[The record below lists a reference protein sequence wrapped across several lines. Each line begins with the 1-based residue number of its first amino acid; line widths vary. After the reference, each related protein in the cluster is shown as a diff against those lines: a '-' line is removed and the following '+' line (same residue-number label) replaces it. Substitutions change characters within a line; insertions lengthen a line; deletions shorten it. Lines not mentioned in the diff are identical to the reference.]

1 MKGFGATMK
10 SHKQFH
16 SVPFFSIK
24 FIRGLTVFTKRKIFT
39 QKKKGNKI
47 LGNFSSMI
55 FLTSH
60 GMLHV
65 LFSLL
70 IEKLMFFSNTDLLSS
85 AFATGVS
92 SF

>member
-1 MKGFGATMK
+1 
-10 SHKQFH
+10 
-16 SVPFFSIK
+16 
-24 FIRGLTVFTKRKIFT
+24 
-39 QKKKGNKI
+39 
-47 LGNFSSMI
+47 MI